1 MGLYY
6 MYHFG
11 LQMSDKRSSTLP
23 YIALISAVLVLSK
36 VNLQA
41 QELGDHQYTSEAIQL
56 GLGIYN
62 RECALC
68 HGIQGNLIDNIDLRR
83 GKFRFAASDDDLR
96 NIILDGRAEGRMPA
110 FNLKAAELNGVI
122 AFIRAGFDP
131 DGTAIRIGDPGRGKT
146 LFEGKGECSSCH
158 RVNGKGPRMAP
169 DLSEIGITR
178 TAANLQLNLI
188 DPAAVMLPI
197 NRPVRIVTL
206 SEETI
211 VGRRLNEDT
220 YTVQILDSEE
230 RLRSLV
236 KAELVSYDISDRPSK
251 APTTLDSGEVADVIA
266 YLLTLVGRENR
277 P

>member
-11 LQMSDKRSSTLP
+11 LQMSDKRSSAFP

-41 QELGDHQYTSEAIQL
+41 QELGDHQYTSESIQL

-96 NIILDGRAEGRMPA
+96 NIILEGRAEGRMPA
-110 FNLKAAELNGVI
+110 FNLKVAELNGVI

-146 LFEGKGECSSCH
+146 LFEGKGKCSSCH